1 VPSRRCPLCHS
12 EQITHRATF
21 STARLTTAWRERFQ
35 IDIEGEF
42 HGAEGFALGVCGR
55 CDLQFFPGE
64 LAGSGAMYEQLQ
76 RHDWYYIHDKWEH
89 REALG
94 AVRPGDRL
102 LEIGSGEGDFVAL
115 ARAQGAE
122 ALGIE
127 LNPGAVRRA
136 AELGRPVEPRAL
148 AEVARERPGEF
159 DVVASFQLLEHV
171 ADPRAF
177 FDDAVRLLR
186 PGGLLLTAVPNA
198 DSWIRHQDNLLD
210 LPPHHV
216 TRWTPRCLRGLGD
229 FLPLEFQHLS
239 FEPLPRY
246 HVAPFVDAYA
256 DALGGVS
263 DRLRPGRVGRALA
276 RLALARGPLRWRLQG
291 QGVYAIHR
299 RTR

>member
-1 VPSRRCPLCHS
+1 MPSRRCPLCHS
-12 EQITHRATF
+12 EAISLHTTF
-21 STARLTTAWRERFQ
+21 STARLTAAWRERFQ
-35 IDIEGEF
+35 IEIAGEF
-42 HGAEGFALGVCGR
+42 HGAADFPLEICGR
-55 CDLQFFPGE
+55 CDLRFFPGE

-89 REALG
+89 HEALK
-94 AVRPGDRL
+94 ALRPGDRL
-102 LEIGSGEGDFVAL
+102 LEIGSGEGDFVAR
-115 ARAQGAE
+115 ARDLGAR

-136 AELGRPVEPRAL
+136 AELGRPVEPREL
-148 AEVARERPGEF
+148 AEVARERAGEF

-198 DSWIRHQDNLLD
+198 DSWIKHQDNLLD

-229 FLPLEFQHLS
+229 FLPLDIQHVG

-246 HVAPFVDAYA
+246 HVGPFVDAYA
-256 DALGGVS
+256 DALGAASG
-263 DRLRPGRVGRALA
+263 RLLRPGRVTRGLA
-276 RLALARGPLRWRLQG
+276 RLAIRGLLRRRLIG
-291 QGVYAIHR
+291 QGVYTIHR
-299 RTR
+299 AR